1 MIRAIAI
8 FAVSASLL
16 PAQGPV
22 TRAWEMLASGAA
34 EKSAETRAKATQALG
49 LIRDDA
55 KARQMA
61 ETALA
66 DENHEVRAAAA
77 AALGRMGAAR
87 SIAKLR
93 EALIDK
99 EPEVILAAAN
109 ALLILKDNT
118 AYEVYYAVLSGE
130 MKNGRGFRAS
140 QMKTLKDPKALAL
153 LGFEQ
158 GIGFIPFAGV
168 GYQVLRILTKDDAS
182 PVRAAAAL
190 RLATDPDPKSKEALA
205 TAITDK
211 KWIVR
216 AAVLDAIAR
225 RNDPTLSAAAVAAL
239 DDENDT
245 VRYNA
250 AAAVIRL
257 SKAKSRPV
265 VSPAAKTG
273 PSR

>member
-1 MIRAIAI
+1 MIHAIAI
-8 FAVSASLL
+8 FAVSVSML

-22 TRAWEMLASGAA
+22 ARAWETLASGAA
-34 EKSAETRAKATQALG
+34 EKSAENRTKATHALG
-49 LIRDDA
+49 LIRNDA

-66 DENHEVRAAAA
+66 DENPEVRAAAA
-77 AALGRMGAAR
+77 AALGRMGATR

-93 EALIDK
+93 EALIDR

-109 ALLILKDNT
+109 ALLILNDNT

-130 MKNGRGFRAS
+130 MKSGKEFRAS
-140 QMKTLKDPKALAL
+140 HMKILKDPKALAM

-168 GYQVLRILTKDDAS
+168 GYQVMRIVTKDDAS

-205 TAITDK
+205 NAITDK
-211 KWIVR
+211 KWMVR
-216 AAVLDAIAR
+216 AAALDAIAR

-239 DDENDT
+239 DDENET

-257 SKAKSRPV
+257 YKAKSSPV
-265 VSPAAKTG
+265 ASPAAKTD

>member
-1 MIRAIAI
+1 MIHGIAM
-8 FAVSASLL
+8 FAVFVSLL
-16 PAQGPV
+16 PAQDPV
-22 TRAWEMLASGAA
+22 TRAWEMLVSGAA
-34 EKSAETRAKATQALG
+34 EQSAEKRAKATHALG
-49 LIRDDA
+49 LIPNHA

-66 DENHEVRAAAA
+66 DENSDVRVAAA

-93 EALIDK
+93 DAPDDK
-99 EPEVILAAAN
+99 DPEVILAAAN
-109 ALLILKDNT
+109 ALLLLKDST

-130 MKNGRGFRAS
+130 MKSGKEFRAS
-140 QMKTLKDPKALAL
+140 HMKTLKDPKALAM
-153 LGFEQ
+153 LGFES
-158 GIGFIPFAGV
+158 GIGFIPFAGG
-168 GYQVLRILTKDDAS
+168 GYQVIRMLTKDDAS

-190 RLATDPDPKSKEALA
+190 RLASDPDPKSKAVLA
-205 TAITDK
+205 KAITDE